1 MTDTSRAQ
9 ASYYH
14 RTNISQRGNKGKLII
29 GHINL
34 VLRFELGTFY
44 ALAGNRCFV
53 SFFQNVCCLVITIA
67 GQFEF
72 EEFDGRQKESVP
84 ITDAGNLSQDEN
96 IVTITSP

>member
-1 MTDTSRAQ
+1 M
-9 ASYYH
+9 
-14 RTNISQRGNKGKLII
+14 
-29 GHINL
+29 
-34 VLRFELGTFY
+34 
-44 ALAGNRCFV
+44 
-53 SFFQNVCCLVITIA
+53 SFFQNVCYLVITIA

>member
-1 MTDTSRAQ
+1 M
-9 ASYYH
+9 
-14 RTNISQRGNKGKLII
+14 LI
-29 GHINL
+29 
-34 VLRFELGTFY
+34 FELGTFY

-53 SFFQNVCCLVITIA
+53 IFFQNVCWLVITIA

>member
-1 MTDTSRAQ
+1 ML
-9 ASYYH
+9 
-14 RTNISQRGNKGKLII
+14 K
-29 GHINL
+29 
-34 VLRFELGTFY
+34 FELGTFY

-67 GQFEF
+67 GQFQF

>member
-1 MTDTSRAQ
+1 M
-9 ASYYH
+9 
-14 RTNISQRGNKGKLII
+14 
-29 GHINL
+29 
-34 VLRFELGTFY
+34 LRFELGTFY

-96 IVTITSP
+96 IVTITSPKSTRHCLQNLTVLIMTSIEPGVFNNLN